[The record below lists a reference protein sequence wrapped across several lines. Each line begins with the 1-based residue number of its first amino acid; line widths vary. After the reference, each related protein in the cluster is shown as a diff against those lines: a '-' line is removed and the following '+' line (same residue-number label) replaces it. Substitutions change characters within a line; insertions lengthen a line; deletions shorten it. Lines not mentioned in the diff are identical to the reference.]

1 MYIFIYGDDMETV
14 KIFQSGNGQ
23 AIRLPKKYRF
33 DKNEALI
40 SKVGDAV
47 IIFPR
52 QDGWNGF
59 FDDLEMFSDDFMSG
73 RNQPK
78 IQDRGEIFQ

>member
-1 MYIFIYGDDMETV
+1 METV
-14 KIFQSGNGQ
+14 KIFQSGNNQ

-33 DKNEALI
+33 EAKDALI
-40 SKVGDAV
+40 SKVGDAI

-52 QDGWNGF
+52 KDGWESF
-59 FDDLEMFSDDFMSG
+59 FDDLDLFADDFLRE
-73 RNQPK
+73 RNQPE